1 MNKNNIDKLASE
13 ALEVYKRIKEDEE
26 KLNILKEKIIDASKG
41 KNTSYEIK
49 LKNATIRVIKSKA
62 PVRLLLNR
70 EDFSKV
76 SIDIKKDLIKK
87 GVIKVGYSL
96 NSSKYRDLSSK
107 DLIPSELENAVK
119 KYDRKSIYISFRDV
133 KLKWFLFI
141 F

>member
-96 NSSKYRDLSSK
+96 NSSKYRDLLSK
-107 DLIPSELENAVK
+107 DLIPSELEDAVK
-119 KYDRKSIYISFRDV
+119 KYDRKSFYISFRDV
-133 KLKWFLFI
+133 KLK
-141 F
+141 

>member
-26 KLNILKEKIIDASKG
+26 KLNILKEEIIDVSKHR
-41 KNTSYEIK
+41 NSSFEIK
-49 LKNATIRVIKSKA
+49 LKNATIRVTKSTA
-62 PVRLLLNR
+62 PERLLLNR

-119 KYDRKSIYISFRDV
+119 KYDRKSFYISFRDV
-133 KLKWFLFI
+133 KLK
-141 F
+141 

>member
-133 KLKWFLFI
+133 KLK
-141 F
+141 

>member
-1 MNKNNIDKLASE
+1 MNKNNIDELASE

-49 LKNATIRVIKSKA
+49 LKNATIRVTKTKTL
-62 PVRLLLNR
+62 VRFLLNK

-96 NSSKYRDLSSK
+96 NSSKYRDLLSK
-107 DLIPSELENAVK
+107 DLIPSELEDAVK
-119 KYDRKSIYISFRDV
+119 KYDRKSFYISFRDV
-133 KLKWFLFI
+133 KLK
-141 F
+141 

>member
-1 MNKNNIDKLASE
+1 MNKNNIDELASK

-49 LKNATIRVIKSKA
+49 LKNTTIRVTKSKA

-96 NSSKYRDLSSK
+96 NSSKYRDLLSK
-107 DLIPSELENAVK
+107 DLIPSELEDAVK
-119 KYDRKSIYISFRDV
+119 KYDRKSFYISFRDV
-133 KLKWFLFI
+133 KLK
-141 F
+141 

>member
-96 NSSKYRDLSSK
+96 NSSKYRDLLSK

-119 KYDRKSIYISFRDV
+119 KYDRKSFYISFRDV
-133 KLKWFLFI
+133 KLK
-141 F
+141 

>member
-1 MNKNNIDKLASE
+1 MNKNNIDGLASE

-26 KLNILKEKIIDASKG
+26 KLNILKEKIIDASKHR
-41 KNTSYEIK
+41 NSSFEIK

-119 KYDRKSIYISFRDV
+119 KYDRKSFYISFTKI
-133 KLKWFLFI
+133 KLK
-141 F
+141 

>member
-26 KLNILKEKIIDASKG
+26 KLNILKEKIIDASKHR
-41 KNTSYEIK
+41 NSSFEIK
-49 LKNATIRVIKSKA
+49 LKNATIRVTKTKTL
-62 PVRLLLNR
+62 VRFLLNK

-133 KLKWFLFI
+133 KLK
-141 F
+141 

>member
-13 ALEVYKRIKEDEE
+13 DLEVYKRIKEDEE
-26 KLNILKEKIIDASKG
+26 KLNILKEKIIDASKHR
-41 KNTSYEIK
+41 NSSFEIK
-49 LKNATIRVIKSKA
+49 LKNATIRVTKTKTL
-62 PVRLLLNR
+62 VRFLLNK

-133 KLKWFLFI
+133 KLK
-141 F
+141 

>member
-26 KLNILKEKIIDASKG
+26 KLNILKEKIIDASKHR
-41 KNTSYEIK
+41 NSSFEIK
-49 LKNATIRVIKSKA
+49 LKNATIRVTKA
-62 PVRLLLNR
+62 KTLVSLLLNK

-119 KYDRKSIYISFRDV
+119 KYDRKSFYISFIKV
-133 KLKWFLFI
+133 KLK
-141 F
+141 

>member
-96 NSSKYRDLSSK
+96 NSSKYRDLLSK
-107 DLIPSELENAVK
+107 NLIPSELENAVK
-119 KYDRKSIYISFRDV
+119 RYDRKSFYISFRDV
-133 KLKWFLFI
+133 KLK
-141 F
+141 

>member
-13 ALEVYKRIKEDEE
+13 ALEVYKRIKEDED
-26 KLNILKEKIIDASKG
+26 KLNILKEKIMDASKHR
-41 KNTSYEIK
+41 NSSFEIK
-49 LKNATIRVIKSKA
+49 LKNATIRVTKA
-62 PVRLLLNR
+62 KTLVRLLLNK

-119 KYDRKSIYISFRDV
+119 KYDRKSFYISFRDV
-133 KLKWFLFI
+133 KLK
-141 F
+141 

>member
-49 LKNATIRVIKSKA
+49 LKNATIRVTKSKA

-133 KLKWFLFI
+133 KLK
-141 F
+141 

>member
-26 KLNILKEKIIDASKG
+26 KLNILKEKIIDASKHR
-41 KNTSYEIK
+41 NSSFEIK
-49 LKNATIRVIKSKA
+49 LKNATIRVTKA
-62 PVRLLLNR
+62 KTLVSLLLNK

-133 KLKWFLFI
+133 KLK
-141 F
+141 

>member
-26 KLNILKEKIIDASKG
+26 KLNILKEKIIDASKHR
-41 KNTSYEIK
+41 NSSFEIK
-49 LKNATIRVIKSKA
+49 LKNATIRVTKTKTL
-62 PVRLLLNR
+62 VRFLLNK

-119 KYDRKSIYISFRDV
+119 KYDRKSFYISFRDV
-133 KLKWFLFI
+133 KLK
-141 F
+141 

>member
-26 KLNILKEKIIDASKG
+26 KLNILKEKIIDASKHR
-41 KNTSYEIK
+41 NSSFEIK
-49 LKNATIRVIKSKA
+49 LKNATIRVTKTKTL
-62 PVRLLLNR
+62 VRFLLNK

-96 NSSKYRDLSSK
+96 NSSKYRDLLSK
-107 DLIPSELENAVK
+107 DLIPSELEDAVK
-119 KYDRKSIYISFRDV
+119 KYDRKSFYISFRDV
-133 KLKWFLFI
+133 KLK
-141 F
+141 

>member
-96 NSSKYRDLSSK
+96 NSSKYRDLLSK
-107 DLIPSELENAVK
+107 DLIPSELEDAVK
-119 KYDRKSIYISFRDV
+119 KYDRKSFYISFRDV

-141 F
+141 L

>member
-49 LKNATIRVIKSKA
+49 LKDATIRVIKSKA

-119 KYDRKSIYISFRDV
+119 KYDRKSFYISFRDV
-133 KLKWFLFI
+133 KLK
-141 F
+141 

>member
-107 DLIPSELENAVK
+107 DLIPSELEDAVK
-119 KYDRKSIYISFRDV
+119 KYDRKSFYISFRDV
-133 KLKWFLFI
+133 KLK
-141 F
+141 

>member
-1 MNKNNIDKLASE
+1 MNKNNIDELASE

-96 NSSKYRDLSSK
+96 NSSKYRDLLSK
-107 DLIPSELENAVK
+107 DLIPSELEDAVK
-119 KYDRKSIYISFRDV
+119 KYDRKSFYISFRDV
-133 KLKWFLFI
+133 KLK
-141 F
+141 

>member
-1 MNKNNIDKLASE
+1 MNKIIIDKLASE

-26 KLNILKEKIIDASKG
+26 KLNILKEKIIDASRHR
-41 KNTSYEIK
+41 NSSFEIK
-49 LKNATIRVIKSKA
+49 LKNATIRVTKTKTL
-62 PVRLLLNR
+62 VRFLLNK

-76 SIDIKKDLIKK
+76 SIDIKKDLIKE

-119 KYDRKSIYISFRDV
+119 KYDRKPIYISFTKV
-133 KLKWFLFI
+133 KLK
-141 F
+141 

>member
-1 MNKNNIDKLASE
+1 MNKNNIDELASK

-96 NSSKYRDLSSK
+96 NSSKYRDLLSK
-107 DLIPSELENAVK
+107 DLIPSELEDAVK
-119 KYDRKSIYISFRDV
+119 KYDRKSFYISFRDV
-133 KLKWFLFI
+133 KLK
-141 F
+141 

>member
-26 KLNILKEKIIDASKG
+26 KLNILKEKIIDASKHR
-41 KNTSYEIK
+41 NSSFEIK
-49 LKNATIRVIKSKA
+49 LKNATIRVTKTKTL
-62 PVRLLLNR
+62 VRFLLNK

-107 DLIPSELENAVK
+107 DLIPSELEDAVK

-133 KLKWFLFI
+133 KLK
-141 F
+141 

>member
-49 LKNATIRVIKSKA
+49 LKNTTIRVTKSKA

-133 KLKWFLFI
+133 KLK
-141 F
+141 

>member
-96 NSSKYRDLSSK
+96 NSSKYRDLLSK
-107 DLIPSELENAVK
+107 DLIPSELEDAVK
-119 KYDRKSIYISFRDV
+119 KYERKSFYISFRDV
-133 KLKWFLFI
+133 KLK
-141 F
+141 

>member
-49 LKNATIRVIKSKA
+49 LKNTTIRVTKSKA

-96 NSSKYRDLSSK
+96 NSSKYRDLLSK
-107 DLIPSELENAVK
+107 DLIPSELEDAVK
-119 KYDRKSIYISFRDV
+119 KYDRKSFYISFRDV
-133 KLKWFLFI
+133 KLK
-141 F
+141 

>member
-119 KYDRKSIYISFRDV
+119 KYDRKSFYISFRDV
-133 KLKWFLFI
+133 KLK
-141 F
+141 

>member
-49 LKNATIRVIKSKA
+49 LKNTTIRVTKSKA

-96 NSSKYRDLSSK
+96 NSSKYRDLLSK

-133 KLKWFLFI
+133 KLK
-141 F
+141 

>member
-26 KLNILKEKIIDASKG
+26 KLNILKEKIIDASKHR
-41 KNTSYEIK
+41 NSSFEIK

-96 NSSKYRDLSSK
+96 NSSKYRDLLSK
-107 DLIPSELENAVK
+107 DLIPSELEDAVK
-119 KYDRKSIYISFRDV
+119 KYDRKFFYISFRDV
-133 KLKWFLFI
+133 KLK
-141 F
+141 

>member
-96 NSSKYRDLSSK
+96 NSSKYRDLLSK
-107 DLIPSELENAVK
+107 NLIPSELEDAVK
-119 KYDRKSIYISFRDV
+119 KYDRKSFYISFRDV
-133 KLKWFLFI
+133 KLK
-141 F
+141 

>member
-49 LKNATIRVIKSKA
+49 LKNATIRVTKTKTL
-62 PVRLLLNR
+62 VRFLLNK

-96 NSSKYRDLSSK
+96 NSSKYRDLLPIN
-107 DLIPSELENAVK
+107 LIPSELENAVK
-119 KYDRKSIYISFRDV
+119 KYDRKSFYISFRDV
-133 KLKWFLFI
+133 KLK
-141 F
+141 

>member
-96 NSSKYRDLSSK
+96 NSSKYRDLLSK
-107 DLIPSELENAVK
+107 DLIPSELEYAVK
-119 KYDRKSIYISFRDV
+119 KYDRKSFYISFRDV

-141 F
+141 L

>member
-1 MNKNNIDKLASE
+1 MNKNNIDELASE

-49 LKNATIRVIKSKA
+49 LKNATIRVTKTKTL
-62 PVRLLLNR
+62 VRFLLNK

-119 KYDRKSIYISFRDV
+119 KYDRKSFYISFRDV
-133 KLKWFLFI
+133 KLK
-141 F
+141 

>member
-26 KLNILKEKIIDASKG
+26 KLNILKEKIIDASKHR
-41 KNTSYEIK
+41 NSSFEIK
-49 LKNATIRVIKSKA
+49 LKNATIRVTKTKTL
-62 PVRLLLNR
+62 VRFLLNK

-96 NSSKYRDLSSK
+96 NSSKYRDLLSK

-119 KYDRKSIYISFRDV
+119 KYDRKSFYISFRDV
-133 KLKWFLFI
+133 KLK
-141 F
+141 

>member
-49 LKNATIRVIKSKA
+49 LKNTTIRVTKSKA

-76 SIDIKKDLIKK
+76 SIDIKKDLIKQ

-96 NSSKYRDLSSK
+96 NSSKYRDLLSK

-119 KYDRKSIYISFRDV
+119 KYDRKSFYISFRDV
-133 KLKWFLFI
+133 KLK
-141 F
+141 

>member
-49 LKNATIRVIKSKA
+49 LKNATIRVTKSKA

-119 KYDRKSIYISFRDV
+119 KYDRKSFYISFRDV
-133 KLKWFLFI
+133 KLK
-141 F
+141 

>member
-49 LKNATIRVIKSKA
+49 LKNATISVTKSKA

-96 NSSKYRDLSSK
+96 NSSKYRDLLSK
-107 DLIPSELENAVK
+107 DLIPSELEDAVK
-119 KYDRKSIYISFRDV
+119 KYDRKSFYISFRDV
-133 KLKWFLFI
+133 KLK
-141 F
+141 